1 MKKQMT
7 WKQRLN
13 LAVNRAARV
22 TYQAPELEARQKLEA
37 IRAKAAAHL
46 ANNPAPRACY
56 LLG

>member
-22 TYQAPELEARQKLEA
+22 TYQAPELEARQKLET

-46 ANNPAPRACY
+46 DNNPAPRALY
-56 LLG
+56 VLG